1 MGENLGPTFL
11 SLTNLALSL
20 FLKSHKQ
27 SRGGYPL
34 PSFISLGTVVMH
46 DKVMIEQKP
55 GQGEKLRGERS
66 SEPIE

>member
-1 MGENLGPTFL
+1 LRL
-11 SLTNLALSL
+11 IIL
-20 FLKSHKQ
+20 FKPHKQ
-27 SRGGYPL
+27 SREGYPL
-34 PSFISLGTVVMH
+34 PSFISLGTVVMN